1 MGLKRERKGMI
12 FLVLIIAIFLALI
25 VSFYVYLRADSV
37 KDKLKT
43 DPIIKALILIE
54 DGPNV
59 VFTDVFLA
67 YAESGKG
74 ALITIPENT
83 GAIYESLG
91 RVDRIDAVFKEK
103 GIDAYRRE
111 IEKLLDLELSY
122 TIEIQLQDFERLA
135 DLLGGLG
142 VFIPQQ
148 VDERGPNGEIWLLP
162 SGAVRL
168 FGSKVTTYMTYSLDT
183 EEEDSVQERRQ
194 SMLVALLAALRKNRN
209 IIFQRENFKHF
220 ASCFASNLNQK
231 DFAELLELVTRID
244 YERVTQLEVTGLN
257 QSVDGNVLLYP
268 FRNGDFIKEVTRRT
282 VSSIIQAS
290 GAAGDR
296 TYVLEIQNGTKVQGL
311 ARNTQI
317 LLQGAGFE
325 VLNVS
330 NAPSNE
336 YEQTEIVDL
345 IGNRDAAKSLGDF
358 IRCSKITE
366 ARVAAEGENVETPN
380 FDFILI
386 LGRDFDGRY
395 VHGQVS
401 SEQGVE

>member
-1 MGLKRERKGMI
+1 MRLKRERKGMI
-12 FLVLIIAIFLALI
+12 FLVLIVAIFLALI

-54 DGPNV
+54 DGQNV

-103 GIDAYRRE
+103 GLGAYKRE
-111 IEKLLDLELSY
+111 IERLLDLELSY
-122 TIEIQLQDFERLA
+122 TIEIQLADFERLA

-142 VFIPQQ
+142 VFIPQP
-148 VDERGPNGEIWLLP
+148 VDARGLNGEIWLLP

-168 FGSKVTTYMTYSLDT
+168 FGSKVSSYMTYSLDT

-209 IIFQRENFKHF
+209 LIFQRENFKHF
-220 ASCFASNLNQK
+220 ASCFSSNLSQK
-231 DFAELLELVTRID
+231 DFAELLEIVTRID

-257 QSVDGNVLLYP
+257 QSVDGKVLLYP
-268 FRNGDFIKEVTRRT
+268 FRNGDFIKEVARRT

-290 GAAGDR
+290 GAGGDR

-330 NAPSNE
+330 NAPSND

-358 IRCSKITE
+358 IRCTKITE

-395 VHGQVS
+395 VHGQLS
-401 SEQGVE
+401 AGQEQ

>member
-1 MGLKRERKGMI
+1 MRLKRERKGMI

-83 GAIYESLG
+83 GAIYDSLG

-103 GIDAYRRE
+103 GLVAYKRE

-142 VFIPQQ
+142 VFIPQP
-148 VDERGPNGEIWLLP
+148 VDARGPNGEIWLLP

-168 FGSKVTTYMTYSLDT
+168 FGSKVTSYMTYSLDT

-194 SMLVALLAALRKNRN
+194 SMLVALLAALRKNRSV
-209 IIFQRENFKHF
+209 IFQRENFKRF

-231 DFAELLELVTRID
+231 DFSELLELITRID

-268 FRNGDFIKEVTRRT
+268 FRNGDFIKEVARRT

-336 YEQTEIVDL
+336 YEKTEIVDL

-401 SEQGVE
+401 NEQGEE

>member
-1 MGLKRERKGMI
+1 MRLKREQKGII
-12 FLVLIIAIFLALI
+12 FLILIIAILLSLAI
-25 VSFYVYLRADSV
+25 SFYVYLRADSV

-43 DPIIKALILIE
+43 DPIIKSLILLE
-54 DGPNV
+54 DGDKV
-59 VFTDVFLA
+59 IFTDVFLA

-74 ALITIPENT
+74 ALVTVPGNT
-83 GAIYESLG
+83 GGIYSSLG
-91 RVDRIDAVFKEK
+91 RVDRIDAVFEEK
-103 GIDAYRRE
+103 GLAAYKSE
-111 IEKLLDLELSY
+111 IEKLVDMDLTY
-122 TIEIQLQDFERLA
+122 VIEIQLKDFERLS

-142 VFIPQQ
+142 VFIPQP

-162 SGAVRL
+162 SGAVNL
-168 FGSKVTTYMTYSLDT
+168 FGEKVHTYMTYKIGN
-183 EEEDSVQERRQ
+183 EEEDTLQERRQ
-194 SMLVALLAALRKNRN
+194 SMLVALLASLRKNKN
-209 IIFQRENFKHF
+209 IVFKRENFKEF
-220 ASCFASNLNQK
+220 SSLFKSNLNQK
-231 DFAELLELVTRID
+231 DFSELLEIITRID

-257 QSVDGNVLLYP
+257 QYVDGKLLLYP
-268 FRNGDFIKEVTRRT
+268 FRNGDFIKEVVRRA
-282 VSSIIQAS
+282 VSSIITAS
-290 GAAGDR
+290 GSSSDR
-296 TYVLEIQNGTKVQGL
+296 AYVLEIQNGTKVQGL

-325 VLNVS
+325 VLNIS

-366 ARVAAEGENVETPN
+366 ARVAAEGESVETPN

-395 VHGQVS
+395 VHGQNS
-401 SEQGVE
+401 DGQGEE

>member
-1 MGLKRERKGMI
+1 MI
-12 FLVLIIAIFLALI
+12 FLILIIAILLSLAI
-25 VSFYVYLRADSV
+25 SFYVYLRADSV

-43 DPIIKALILIE
+43 DPIIKSLILLE
-54 DGPNV
+54 DGDKV
-59 VFTDVFLA
+59 IFTDVFLA

-74 ALITIPENT
+74 ALVTVPGNT
-83 GAIYESLG
+83 GGIYSSLG
-91 RVDRIDAVFKEK
+91 RVDRIDAVFEEK
-103 GIDAYRRE
+103 GLAAYKSE
-111 IEKLLDLELSY
+111 VEKLVDMDLTY
-122 TIEIQLQDFERLA
+122 VIEIQLKDFERLA

-142 VFIPQQ
+142 VFIPQP

-162 SGAVRL
+162 SGAVNL
-168 FGSKVTTYMTYSLDT
+168 FGEKVHTYMTYRAGDDD
-183 EEEDSVQERRQ
+183 EDSLQERRQ
-194 SMLVALLAALRKNRN
+194 SMLVALLASLRKNKN
-209 IIFQRENFKHF
+209 IVFKRENFKEF
-220 ASCFASNLNQK
+220 SSLFTSNLSQK
-231 DFAELLELVTRID
+231 DFSELLEIITRID

-257 QSVDGNVLLYP
+257 QSVDGKILLYP
-268 FRNGDFIKEVTRRT
+268 FRNGDFIKEVVRRA
-282 VSSIIQAS
+282 VSSIIAAS
-290 GAAGDR
+290 GSSSDR
-296 TYVLEIQNGTKVQGL
+296 AYVLEIQNGTKVQGL

-325 VLNVS
+325 VLNIS

-345 IGNRDAAKSLGDF
+345 IGNREAAKSLGDF

-395 VHGQVS
+395 VHGQS
-401 SEQGVE
+401 SASQED

>member
-183 EEEDSVQERRQ
+183 EQEDSVQERRQ

>member
-25 VSFYVYLRADSV
+25 VLFYVYLRADSV

>member
-12 FLVLIIAIFLALI
+12 FLFLIVAIFLSLVVA
-25 VSFYVYLRADSV
+25 FYVYLRADSV

-43 DPIIKALILIE
+43 DPIIKALIMIE

-83 GAIYESLG
+83 GAIYDSLG

-122 TIEIQLQDFERLA
+122 TIEIQLEDFERLA

-142 VFIPQQ
+142 VFIPQP

-168 FGSKVTTYMTYSLDT
+168 FGSKVTTYMTYSLET
-183 EEEDSVQERRQ
+183 EDEDSVQERRQ

-209 IIFQRENFKHF
+209 VIFQRENFKHF
-220 ASCFASNLNQK
+220 TSCFASNLNQK
-231 DFAELLELVTRID
+231 DFTELLELVTRID
-244 YERVTQLEVTGLN
+244 YERITQLEVTGLN

-268 FRNGDFIKEVTRRT
+268 FRNGDFIKEVARRT

-290 GAAGDR
+290 GAGGDR

-345 IGNRDAAKSLGDF
+345 IGNKDAAKSLGDF
-358 IRCSKITE
+358 IRCTKITE
-366 ARVAAEGENVETPN
+366 AKVAAEGENVETPN

-401 SEQGVE
+401 AEQGEE

>member
-1 MGLKRERKGMI
+1 MRLKREQKGMI
-12 FLVLIIAIFLALI
+12 FLILIIAILLSLAI
-25 VSFYVYLRADSV
+25 SFYVYLRADSV

-43 DPIIKALILIE
+43 DPIIKSLILLE
-54 DGPNV
+54 DGDKV
-59 VFTDVFLA
+59 IFTDVFLA

-74 ALITIPENT
+74 ALVTVPGNT
-83 GAIYESLG
+83 GGIYSSLG
-91 RVDRIDAVFKEK
+91 RVDRIDAVFEEK
-103 GIDAYRRE
+103 GLAAYKSE
-111 IEKLLDLELSY
+111 VEKLVDMDLTY
-122 TIEIQLQDFERLA
+122 VIEIQLKDFERLA

-142 VFIPQQ
+142 VFIPQP

-162 SGAVRL
+162 SGAVNL
-168 FGSKVTTYMTYSLDT
+168 FGEKVHTYMTYRAGDDD
-183 EEEDSVQERRQ
+183 EDSLQERRQ
-194 SMLVALLAALRKNRN
+194 SMLVALLASLRKNKN
-209 IIFQRENFKHF
+209 IVFKRENFKEF
-220 ASCFASNLNQK
+220 SSLFASNLSQK
-231 DFAELLELVTRID
+231 DFSELLEIITRID

-257 QSVDGNVLLYP
+257 QSVDGKILLYP
-268 FRNGDFIKEVTRRT
+268 FRNGDFIKEVVRRA
-282 VSSIIQAS
+282 VSSIIAAS
-290 GAAGDR
+290 GSSSDR
-296 TYVLEIQNGTKVQGL
+296 AYVLEIQNGTKVQGL

-325 VLNVS
+325 VLNIS

-345 IGNRDAAKSLGDF
+345 IGNREAAKSLGDF

-395 VHGQVS
+395 VHGQS
-401 SEQGVE
+401 SASQED

>member
-12 FLVLIIAIFLALI
+12 FLFLIVAIFLSLI

-54 DGPNV
+54 DGQNV
-59 VFTDVFLA
+59 VFTSAFLA

-111 IEKLLDLELSY
+111 IEKLLDLDLSY
-122 TIEIQLQDFERLA
+122 TIEIQLKDFERLA

-142 VFIPQQ
+142 VFIPQP

-168 FGSKVTTYMTYSLDT
+168 FGSKVAAYMTYSLDA
-183 EEEDSVQERRQ
+183 EDEDSVQERRQ

-209 IIFQRENFKHF
+209 LIFQRENFKYF
-220 ASCFASNLNQK
+220 ASCFSSNLNQK
-231 DFAELLELVTRID
+231 DFTELLELITRID
-244 YERVTQLEVTGLN
+244 YERITQLEVTGLN
-257 QSVDGNVLLYP
+257 QNVDGNVLLYP
-268 FRNGDFIKEVTRRT
+268 FRNGDFIKEVARRT

-290 GAAGDR
+290 GAGGDR

-358 IRCSKITE
+358 IRCTKITE

-395 VHGQVS
+395 VHGQLS
-401 SEQGVE
+401 AGQEQ

>member
-1 MGLKRERKGMI
+1 MRLKRERKGMI
-12 FLVLIIAIFLALI
+12 FLVLIVAIFLALI

-54 DGPNV
+54 DGQNV

-103 GIDAYRRE
+103 GLGAYKRE
-111 IEKLLDLELSY
+111 IERLLDLELSY
-122 TIEIQLQDFERLA
+122 TIEIQLADFERLA

-142 VFIPQQ
+142 VFIPQP
-148 VDERGPNGEIWLLP
+148 VDARGPNGEIWLLP

-168 FGSKVTTYMTYSLDT
+168 FGSKVSSYMTYSLDT

-194 SMLVALLAALRKNRN
+194 AMLVALLAALRKNRSV
-209 IIFQRENFKHF
+209 IFQRENFKRF
-220 ASCFASNLNQK
+220 ASCFSSNLSQK
-231 DFAELLELVTRID
+231 DFAELLEIVTRID

-257 QSVDGNVLLYP
+257 QSVDGKVLLYP
-268 FRNGDFIKEVTRRT
+268 FRNGDFIKEVARRT

-290 GAAGDR
+290 GAGGDR

-330 NAPSNE
+330 NAPSND

-358 IRCSKITE
+358 IRCTKITE

-395 VHGQVS
+395 VHGQLS
-401 SEQGVE
+401 AGQEQ

>member
-12 FLVLIIAIFLALI
+12 FLVLIVAIFLSLI

>member
-25 VSFYVYLRADSV
+25 VSFYIYLRADSV

-231 DFAELLELVTRID
+231 DFAELLEIVTRID